1 MKYTIYQP
9 KQPNFMVDSNKKNY
23 SKKSYN
29 NVYEGEILEDLTN
42 NDLLERIFYIFNMK
56 RPNDFKGHSLSVG
69 DIVVL
74 HEDDYKR
81 AYICDIF
88 GWNKISLR

>member
-9 KQPNFMVDSNKKNY
+9 KQPSFTVDSDKKNY
-23 SKKSYN
+23 SKESYN
-29 NVYEGEILEDLTN
+29 KVYEGEILEDLTN
-42 NDLLERIFYIFNMK
+42 IDLLEKIFCIFNIH
-56 RPNDFKGHSLSVG
+56 RPEDFKGHSLSVG

-74 HEDDYKR
+74 HEDDYKH

-88 GWNKISLR
+88 GWNKIVLH

>member
-9 KQPNFMVDSNKKNY
+9 KQPSFMVDSNKKNY
-23 SKKSYN
+23 SKKPYN

-42 NDLLERIFYIFNMK
+42 GDLLEKIFYIFNMK
-56 RPNDFKGHSLSVG
+56 RPNDLHVHSLAVG

-88 GWNKISLR
+88 GWNKIVLR

>member
-9 KQPNFMVDSNKKNY
+9 KQPSFMVDSNKKNY
-23 SKKSYN
+23 SKKPYN

-42 NDLLERIFYIFNMK
+42 SDLLEKIFYIFNMK
-56 RPNDFKGHSLSVG
+56 RPDDFKGHSLSVG

-88 GWNKISLR
+88 GWNKIVLR

>member
-9 KQPNFMVDSNKKNY
+9 KQPSFMVESDKKNY

-29 NVYEGEILEDLTN
+29 KVYAGEILEDLTN
-42 NDLLERIFYIFNMK
+42 TDILEKIFCIFNMR
-56 RPNDFKGHSLSVG
+56 RPEDFKGHSLSVG

-74 HEDDYKR
+74 DEQ
-81 AYICDIF
+81 AYICDIC
-88 GWNKISLR
+88 GWNKIVLR

>member
-9 KQPNFMVDSNKKNY
+9 KQPNFMVESDKKNY
-23 SKKSYN
+23 SKESYN
-29 NVYEGEILEDLTN
+29 KVYAGEILEDLTN
-42 NDLLERIFYIFNMK
+42 TDILEKIFCIFNMR
-56 RPNDFKGHSLSVG
+56 RPEDFKGHSLSVG

-81 AYICDIF
+81 AYICDIC
-88 GWNKISLR
+88 GWNKIVLR